1 VDVNACNVK
10 NNTVLQIMMALSI
23 RENKDGIHASTNP
36 NAVILETSNRTI
48 RHFYSMTNIK

>member
-10 NNTVLQIMMALSI
+10 NNTVLQIMMARI